1 MDDSLL
7 HRVITGQATAAERH
21 TVEVWRRASRGH
33 EARYQELSALLEATR
48 VSRAVRTAPPPVL
61 EVLQA
66 AAERGRVTRRQARTR
81 RLGAVAAA
89 AVLLLAGG
97 ITLDRTGVLGARRD
111 FGFEEMVTGEHQTVT
126 VALRDGSVMRLAPRS
141 QARIRVRD
149 GVREVHL
156 TGRAFFSVAKQR
168 GLPFMVRTQGG
179 DLTVLGT
186 QFDVD
191 ARDSDVKLV
200 VVEGKVALAG
210 ARGGETRVERGQ
222 SARVVAGQLLPA
234 VVAVPAAR
242 DSTRWV
248 GRFLAFQGAPLPEV
262 VRELEVAYGVRVT
275 VADPALATQTVSS
288 WFSDRPLE
296 EVVQVVCAILATPC
310 TVAGQA
316 VTIGRSPESL
326 KSP

>member
-7 HRVITGQATAAERH
+7 YRALSGQATEAERR
-21 TVEVWRRASRGH
+21 TVEVWRRASPAH
-33 EARYQELSALLEATR
+33 EARYRELALVLQATAAAR
-48 VSRAVRTAPPPVL
+48 PAPTTPPPVL

-66 AAERGRVTRRQARTR
+66 AADRGRVRARRAQTWRW
-81 RLGAVAAA
+81 AAA
-89 AVLLLAGG
+89 AVLLVATGALATWRGG
-97 ITLDRTGVLGARRD
+97 WPGASRE
-111 FGFEEMVTGEHQTVT
+111 FGFEEMVTGENQTVT

-191 ARDSDVKLV
+191 ARNSDVKLV

-222 SARVVAGQLLPA
+222 SARVVAGQLVPA
-234 VVAVPAAR
+234 VVAVPEAR

-248 GRFLAFQGAPLPEV
+248 GRFLAFQRAPLPEV
-262 VRELEVAYGVRVT
+262 VRELELAYGVRVT
-275 VADPALATQTVSS
+275 VADSALATQTVSS

-316 VTIGRSPESL
+316 VTIGRSPDSL